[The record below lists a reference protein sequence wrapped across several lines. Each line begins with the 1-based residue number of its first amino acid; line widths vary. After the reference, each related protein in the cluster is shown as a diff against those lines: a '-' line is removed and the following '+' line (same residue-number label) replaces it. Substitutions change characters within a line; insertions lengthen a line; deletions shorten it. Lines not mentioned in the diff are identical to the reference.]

1 MIKFIHALL
10 SATLIYVSL
19 SVDAVCRPKRFEIPI
34 RGSLVVMKMKRL
46 HAVIYQLSVK
56 NSCGMTM
63 CSA

>member
-19 SVDAVCRPKRFEIPI
+19 SVDAVCSPKRFEILI
-34 RGSLVVMKMKRL
+34 RGSLVVMKMKHL
-46 HAVIYQLSVK
+46 HAVIYLLSVK
-56 NSCGMTM
+56 NPCSRTM